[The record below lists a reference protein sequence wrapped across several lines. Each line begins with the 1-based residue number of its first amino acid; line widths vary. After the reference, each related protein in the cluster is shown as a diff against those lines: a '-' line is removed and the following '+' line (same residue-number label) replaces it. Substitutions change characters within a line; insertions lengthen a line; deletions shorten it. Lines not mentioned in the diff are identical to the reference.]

1 MAGGMDHSQFKD
13 FVKNFKDFA
22 KDYHSFL
29 NDFLTEQ
36 GMECLA
42 NTKKNTPVDTG
53 RLRNAWKLSGPFK
66 KGDDRYVVIH
76 NNVNYASF
84 VEDGHR
90 VRNNSGNI
98 SVPIVD
104 SRGKK
109 TGRKTVI
116 RLGEEGK
123 GVRWVKGHHMARIAL
138 TKQQIK
144 MPAKFETE
152 FKKFCKRKGIG

>member
-1 MAGGMDHSQFKD
+1 MDHSQFKD

-84 VEDGHR
+84 VEDGHK
-90 VRNNSGNI
+90 VTNKSGNI
-98 SVPIVD
+98 RVPVG
-104 SRGKK
+104 RGKNRRTATLK
-109 TGRKTVI
+109 
-116 RLGEEGK
+116 LGDAAK
-123 GVRWVKGHHMARIAL
+123 GVKWVKGHHMARIAL

-144 MPAKFETE
+144 MPGKFETE
-152 FKKFCKRKGIG
+152 FRKFCKRKGIG